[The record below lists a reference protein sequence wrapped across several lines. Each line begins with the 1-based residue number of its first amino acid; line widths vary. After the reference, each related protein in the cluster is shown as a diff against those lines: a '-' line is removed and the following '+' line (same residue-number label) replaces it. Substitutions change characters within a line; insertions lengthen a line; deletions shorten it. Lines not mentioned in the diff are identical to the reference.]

1 MKVVINCILALCVLG
16 LAWLCYGSIMGPIN
30 FENAKKERELAI
42 KESLINIR
50 TAQEQYRN
58 ILKGAYCTDLD
69 SLAAFVA
76 TAQLPIVKKEGEL
89 TDDQLENGMTESKAV
104 AMIEKARKTN
114 KWNEVEKAGLMGF
127 SRDTIFVSLKDS
139 LFGKD
144 YDPATLAYVPFGNGA
159 KFELNTSVD
168 STRSGTPLYLFEAQV
183 PYEIYL
189 SDLDKQE
196 VINQRDYDEKTG
208 RYPGMKVGDD
218 EEPHNNAGNWE

>member
-114 KWNEVEKAGLMGF
+114 KWK
-127 SRDTIFVSLKDS
+127 
-139 LFGKD
+139 
-144 YDPATLAYVPFGNGA
+144 YYVGWN
-159 KFELNTSVD
+159 KCS
-168 STRSGTPLYLFEAQV
+168 
-183 PYEIYL
+183 
-189 SDLDKQE
+189 
-196 VINQRDYDEKTG
+196 
-208 RYPGMKVGDD
+208 
-218 EEPHNNAGNWE
+218 